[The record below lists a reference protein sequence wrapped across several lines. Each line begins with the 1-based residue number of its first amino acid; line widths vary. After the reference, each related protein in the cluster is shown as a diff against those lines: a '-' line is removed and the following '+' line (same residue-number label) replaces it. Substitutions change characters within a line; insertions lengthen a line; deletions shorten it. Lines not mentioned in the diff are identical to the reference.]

1 MNLDKLRKSI
11 KNDMLQVDKS
21 YQFFLTGNPMLDAFI
36 GSGGLPKYQLE
47 YIWATNSVGKS
58 TLAIQILASFQKQ
71 MENQDYII
79 LYYDTEESV
88 TYQRLQNLGVI
99 ASDNLFL
106 VNPES
111 IEKAGDHI
119 FNASIESN
127 NADIFVIWDT
137 IAQTPSEEE
146 NNAEIKIG
154 MSARALTK
162 LFKRLKFSKLKLTMF
177 ALNQFRDN
185 VTGNKFAP
193 QEPVVC
199 NAVKH
204 KSFLNLAAAKKKSEL
219 IEKEIGF
226 ITTFKTNKSKI
237 ISPHRSMEFEATY
250 IDGYDSP
257 LTLINFY
264 RRRKLVGKKGGGWF
278 YFIDDKDKSYRLKDF
293 YEYLLTNDCVNR
305 WKFAIESIYSELY
318 KHDDPKFI
326 KEAKER
332 IYNYYFENDEI
343 QLDRFTSI
351 SKSIMSSTE
360 DNNYDIEDEEDIE
373 DIENE

>member
-11 KNDMLQVDKS
+11 KNDMLQVDKN

-58 TLAIQILASFQKQ
+58 TLAIQILASYQKQ
-71 MENQDYII
+71 LENQDYII

-88 TYQRLQNLGVI
+88 TYQRLRNLGVI
-99 ASDNLFL
+99 DSDNLFL
-106 VNPES
+106 ANPES

-127 NADIFVIWDT
+127 NAEIFVIWDT

-146 NNAEIKIG
+146 NNNEIKIG

-177 ALNQFRDN
+177 ALNQHRDD
-185 VTGNKFAP
+185 VTGNKWAP
-193 QEPVVC
+193 KEPVVC

-204 KSFLNLAAAKKKSEL
+204 KSFLNLSASKKNSEL
-219 IEKEIGF
+219 LEKDIGF
-226 ITTFKTNKSKI
+226 TTTFKTSKSKI
-237 ISPHRSMEFEATY
+237 ISPHRMMEFEATY
-250 IDGYDSP
+250 VNGYDSP

-264 RRRKLVGKKGGGWF
+264 RKRKLIGKKGGGYF
-278 YFIDDKDKSYRLKDF
+278 YFTDDKDKSYRLKDF
-293 YEYLLTNDCVNR
+293 YEYLLTNDSVDR
-305 WKFAIESIYSELY
+305 WKYAIETIYSELY
-318 KHDDPKFI
+318 KYDDQKLI
-326 KEAKER
+326 TEAKER

-351 SKSIMSSTE
+351 SNLMIASM
-360 DNNYDIEDEEDIE
+360 EEDTVFIF
-373 DIENE
+373 

>member
-58 TLAIQILASFQKQ
+58 TLAIQILASYQKQ
-71 MENQDYII
+71 LENQDYVI

-88 TYQRLQNLGVI
+88 TYQRLKNLGV
-99 ASDNLFL
+99 SNLDNLFL
-106 VNPES
+106 ANPES
-111 IEKAGDHI
+111 IEKAGEHI
-119 FNASIESN
+119 FNASIESD

-177 ALNQFRDN
+177 ALNQFRDD
-185 VTGNKFAP
+185 VTGNKYAP

-204 KSFLNLAAAKKKSEL
+204 KSFLNLAASKKKSEL
-219 IEKEIGF
+219 LEKELGF
-226 ITTFKTNKSKI
+226 VTTFKTNKSKI
-237 ISPHRSMEFEATY
+237 ISPHRMMEFEATY
-250 IDGYDSP
+250 VNGYDAP

-264 RRRKLVGKKGGGWF
+264 RKRKLVGKKGGGYF
-278 YFIDDKDKSYRLKDF
+278 YFTDDKDKSYRLKDF
-293 YEYLLTNDCVNR
+293 YEYLLTNDSVDR
-305 WKFAIESIYSELY
+305 WKFAIENIYSELY

-326 KEAKER
+326 SEAKER
-332 IYNYYFENDEI
+332 IFNYYFENDEI

-351 SKSIMSSTE
+351 SNSMISSTE
-360 DNNYDIEDEEDIE
+360 EMNKDDMENNEDE
-373 DIENE
+373 